1 MRTKISLG
9 MKLISIC
16 LLALNFTLGLASEPV
31 FVEVQSAGSLSSLI
45 EDSQKN
51 QITDLTITGNLNGTD
66 IRFIREMA
74 GRDVEGNETEGTLSV
89 LDLSGATIVSGGDYY
104 YKQYFEYKTSD
115 NEIGENMFIDCG
127 LSSIVMPDDIT
138 VIGTGAFKG
147 CANLVSASI
156 SEKVTNIKSS
166 AFEGCSQL
174 ESVVFPQNI
183 TELGSLS
190 FKGCK
195 ALKTFTFPKVTSL
208 ADEILSGC
216 DALVS
221 VTIPET
227 VTAVGSLVFAGCIK
241 LAEIHVAASLP
252 PDIGWSWQPFQNVD
266 KNTCKLFIPA
276 GSLASYNSA
285 KEWGDFTNKIEE
297 AEEIEPKI
305 VEVAEAGT
313 LSTFISVDEKNVIK
327 DLTVIGDL
335 NGTDI
340 RFIREMAG
348 RTYDDKECAGSLEIL
363 DLSQANIVEGGEP
376 YFYMYSEFRTKNDE
390 FSVYFFKGCKLKT
403 IEFPQ
408 SLKVVGNAVFSECYN
423 LSGKII
429 IPEGVTTIGVSSF
442 EATAIESVELPSSLV
457 TVTDGSM
464 VIDAI
469 GAHAF
474 ENCRSLRDINI
485 PESVTTIQTSVF
497 SGCTS
502 LTTITLPK
510 GVTWVRGSAFQ
521 DCIGL
526 KEIRVHAS
534 VPPKADYQAFYRVD
548 TETCKLMVPEGTR
561 DAYKEA
567 DEWKGFDIQE
577 DATLSIQE
585 NEINNDSI
593 KVYAV
598 QNGVVIESS
607 VSIPVNVYS
616 ISGNLLYER
625 LSDNKSYIEL
635 EQGLYIVKA
644 GDVTTKVVIK

>member
-1 MRTKISLG
+1 

-313 LSTFISVDEKNVIK
+313 LSTFIYVDEKNVIK

>member
-1 MRTKISLG
+1 

-616 ISGNLLYER
+616 ISGNLLYEG

>member
-1 MRTKISLG
+1 MRTQISLG

-241 LAEIHVAASLP
+241 LAEIYVAASLP

-313 LSTFISVDEKNVIK
+313 LSTFISVGEKNVIK

-510 GVTWVRGSAFQ
+510 GVTLVRGSAFQ

-616 ISGNLLYER
+616 ISGNLLYEG

>member
-1 MRTKISLG
+1 M
-9 MKLISIC
+9 
-16 LLALNFTLGLASEPV
+16 
-31 FVEVQSAGSLSSLI
+31 
-45 EDSQKN
+45 
-51 QITDLTITGNLNGTD
+51 
-66 IRFIREMA
+66 
-74 GRDVEGNETEGTLSV
+74 
-89 LDLSGATIVSGGDYY
+89 
-104 YKQYFEYKTSD
+104 
-115 NEIGENMFIDCG
+115 
-127 LSSIVMPDDIT
+127 
-138 VIGTGAFKG
+138 
-147 CANLVSASI
+147 
-156 SEKVTNIKSS
+156 TNIKSS

-174 ESVVFPQNI
+174 ESVVFSQNI

-195 ALKTFTFPKVTSL
+195 ALKTFAFPKVTSL

-241 LAEIHVAASLP
+241 LAEIHVATSLP

-276 GSLASYNSA
+276 GSLGSYNSA

-297 AEEIEPKI
+297 AGEVEPKI

-327 DLTVIGDL
+327 DLTVIGNL

-348 RTYDDKECAGSLEIL
+348 RTYDNKECAGSLEIL

-376 YFYMYSEFRTKNDE
+376 YFYMYSDFYTKNDE
-390 FSVYFFKGCKLKT
+390 FSTYFFKGCKLKT
-403 IEFPQ
+403 VVFPL
-408 SLKVVGNAVFSECYN
+408 SLKVVGNAAFSECYN
-423 LSGKII
+423 LSGKIV
-429 IPEGVTTIGVSSF
+429 IPEGVTTVGVSSF

-457 TVTDGSM
+457 TVTDGAM
-464 VIDAI
+464 AIDAI

-474 ENCRSLRDINI
+474 ENCRSLREINI
-485 PESVTTIQTSVF
+485 PESITTIQTSVF
-497 SGCTS
+497 SGCSS

-510 GVTWVRGSAFQ
+510 GITGVRGSAFQ
-521 DCIGL
+521 DCTGL

-534 VPPKADYQAFYRVD
+534 VPPKADYQAFYKVD
-548 TETCKLMVPEGTR
+548 TKACKLVVPAGARE
-561 DAYKEA
+561 AYKEA
-567 DEWKGFDIQE
+567 DEWKEFDIQE
-577 DATLSIQE
+577 DATLSIRE
-585 NEINNDSI
+585 NEKNNDSV

-616 ISGNLLYER
+616 ISGNLLYEGF
-625 LSDNKSYIEL
+625 SDDKSYIEL
-635 EQGLYIVKA
+635 MQGLYIVKA

>member
-1 MRTKISLG
+1 MRTQISLG

>member
-1 MRTKISLG
+1 MRTQISLG

-442 EATAIESVELPSSLV
+442 EVTAIESVELPSSLV

-469 GAHAF
+469 GAYAF

-616 ISGNLLYER
+616 ISGNLLYEG

>member
-1 MRTKISLG
+1 MRTQISLG

-241 LAEIHVAASLP
+241 LAEIYVAASLP

-474 ENCRSLRDINI
+474 DNCRSLRDINI

-616 ISGNLLYER
+616 ISGNLLYEG

>member
-1 MRTKISLG
+1 MRTQISLG

-127 LSSIVMPDDIT
+127 LSSIVMPDNIT

-227 VTAVGSLVFAGCIK
+227 VTAVGSLAFAGCIK
-241 LAEIHVAASLP
+241 LSEIHVAASLP

-266 KNTCKLFIPA
+266 KSTCKLFIPA
-276 GSLASYNSA
+276 GSLAAYSSA
-285 KEWGDFTNKIEE
+285 KEWMDFTNKIEE
-297 AEEIEPKI
+297 AGEVEPKI

-313 LSTFISVDEKNVIK
+313 LSSFISIEEKNVIK

-348 RTYDDKECAGSLEIL
+348 RTYDGKECAGSLEIL
-363 DLSQANIVEGGEP
+363 DLSRANIVEGGES
-376 YFYMYSEFRTKNDE
+376 YFYMYSDFYTKNDE
-390 FSVYFFKGCKLKT
+390 FSTYFFKGCKLKT
-403 IEFPQ
+403 IVFPQ
-408 SLKVVGNAVFSECYN
+408 SLKVVGNAAFSECYN
-423 LSGKII
+423 LSGKIV
-429 IPEGVTTIGVSSF
+429 IPEGVTSVGVSSF
-442 EATAIESVELPSSLV
+442 ETTAIESVELPSSLV
-457 TVTDGSM
+457 TVTDGSV

-474 ENCRSLRDINI
+474 ENCRSLREINI

-497 SGCTS
+497 AGCAS
-502 LTTITLPK
+502 LTAIALPK

-521 DCIGL
+521 DCTGL

-534 VPPKADYQAFYRVD
+534 VPPKADYQAFYGVD

-567 DEWKGFDIQE
+567 DEWKEFDIQE

-585 NEINNDSI
+585 NEINDDSI

-607 VSIPVNVYS
+607 VSILVNVYS
-616 ISGNLLYER
+616 ISGNLLYEG
-625 LSDNKSYIEL
+625 LSDDKSYIEL
-635 EQGLYIVKA
+635 EQGLYIVKT

>member
-1 MRTKISLG
+1 MRTQILLK
-9 MKLISIC
+9 MKLISFC
-16 LLALNFTLGLASEPV
+16 LLVLNFTSWASEPV
-31 FVEVQSAGSLSSLI
+31 VIEVQTAGSLSSLI
-45 EDSQKN
+45 EESQKN
-51 QITDLTITGNLNGTD
+51 QITDLTVTGNLDGTD

-74 GRDVEGNETEGTLSV
+74 GRDSDGKETEGILATLN
-89 LDLSGATIVSGGDYY
+89 LAGATIVSGGDYY
-104 YKQYFEYKTSD
+104 YKEYFEYKTSD
-115 NEIGENMFIDCG
+115 NEIGENMFINCN
-127 LSSIVMPDDIT
+127 LSSIVMPDNIT

-147 CANLVSASI
+147 CVNLVSVSI
-156 SEKVTNIKSS
+156 PEKVTNIKSS

-183 TELGSLS
+183 TELGGLS

-227 VTAVGSLVFAGCIK
+227 VTAVGSLVFAGCMK

-297 AEEIEPKI
+297 DGEIEPKI

-408 SLKVVGNAVFSECYN
+408 GLKVIGNAAFSECYN

-429 IPEGVTTIGVSSF
+429 IPEGVTTVGVSSF
-442 EATAIESVELPSSLV
+442 EATAVESVELPSSLV

-464 VIDAI
+464 IIDAI

-474 ENCRSLRDINI
+474 ENCRSLREINI
-485 PESVTTIQTSVF
+485 PESVTTIQASVF

-510 GVTWVRGSAFQ
+510 GIISVLGNAFQ
-521 DCIGL
+521 DCTGL

-534 VPPKADYQAFYRVD
+534 IPPKAYYQAFYRVD

-561 DAYKEA
+561 DAYKKA
-567 DEWKGFDIQE
+567 DEWKEFDIQE
-577 DATLSIQE
+577 DATLGIE
-585 NEINNDSI
+585 EDEINNDSV

-607 VSIPVNVYS
+607 GSIPVNIYS
-616 ISGNLLYER
+616 ISGDLLYEG
-625 LSDNKSYIEL
+625 LSDDKSFIEL
-635 EQGLYIVKA
+635 VKGVYIIKTASLVS
-644 GDVTTKVVIK
+644 KVVVH

>member
-1 MRTKISLG
+1 MRTQTLLKV
-9 MKLISIC
+9 KLVSFC
-16 LLALNFTLGLASEPV
+16 LLALNFTSWASEPV
-31 FVEVQSAGSLSSLI
+31 VIEVQTAGSLSSLI
-45 EDSQKN
+45 EESQKN

-74 GRDVEGNETEGTLSV
+74 GRDSDGNETEGTLKT
-89 LDLSGATIVSGGDYY
+89 LNLSGAAIVSGGDYY

-115 NEIGENMFIDCG
+115 NEIGENMFINCT
-127 LSSIVMPDDIT
+127 LSSIVMPDNTT
-138 VIGTGAFKG
+138 VIGSGAFLD
-147 CANLVSASI
+147 CTSLLSAPI
-156 SEKVTNIKSS
+156 PENVTNIKSS

-195 ALKTFTFPKVTSL
+195 ALKTFAFPKVTSL

-241 LAEIHVAASLP
+241 LAEIHVATSLP

-276 GSLASYNSA
+276 GSLGSYNSA

-297 AEEIEPKI
+297 AGEVEPKI

-327 DLTVIGDL
+327 DLTVIGNL

-376 YFYMYSEFRTKNDE
+376 YFYMYSDFYAQNDE
-390 FSVYFFKGCKLKT
+390 FSTYFFKGCKLKT
-403 IEFPQ
+403 IVFPL
-408 SLKVVGNAVFSECYN
+408 SLKVVGNAAFSECYN

-429 IPEGVTTIGVSSF
+429 IPEGVTTVGVSSF
-442 EATAIESVELPSSLV
+442 EATAIESVELPSSLI
-457 TVTDGSM
+457 TVTDGAM
-464 VIDAI
+464 AIDAI
-469 GAHAF
+469 GTHAF
-474 ENCRSLRDINI
+474 ENCRSLREINI

-577 DATLSIQE
+577 DATLNIQE

-616 ISGNLLYER
+616 ISGNLLYEGF
-625 LSDNKSYIEL
+625 SDDKSYIEL
-635 EQGLYIVKA
+635 MQGLYIVKA

>member
-1 MRTKISLG
+1 MRTQISLG

-348 RTYDDKECAGSLEIL
+348 RTYDDKKCAGSLEIL

-510 GVTWVRGSAFQ
+510 GVTWVCGSAFQ

-616 ISGNLLYER
+616 ISGNLLYEG

>member
-1 MRTKISLG
+1 MRTQISLG

-227 VTAVGSLVFAGCIK
+227 VTAVGSLAFAGCIK
-241 LAEIHVAASLP
+241 LSEIHVAASLP

-266 KNTCKLFIPA
+266 KSTCKLFIPA
-276 GSLASYNSA
+276 GSLAAYSSA
-285 KEWGDFTNKIEE
+285 KEWMDFTNKIEE
-297 AEEIEPKI
+297 AGEVEPKI

-313 LSTFISVDEKNVIK
+313 LSSFISIEEKNVIK

-348 RTYDDKECAGSLEIL
+348 RTYDGKECAGSLEIL
-363 DLSQANIVEGGEP
+363 DLSRANIVEGGES
-376 YFYMYSEFRTKNDE
+376 YFYIYSDFYTKNDE
-390 FSVYFFKGCKLKT
+390 FSTYFFKGCKLKT
-403 IEFPQ
+403 IVFPQ
-408 SLKVVGNAVFSECYN
+408 SLKVVGNAAFSECYN
-423 LSGKII
+423 LSGKIV
-429 IPEGVTTIGVSSF
+429 IPEGVTSVGVSSF
-442 EATAIESVELPSSLV
+442 ETTAIESVELPSSLV
-457 TVTDGSM
+457 TVTDGSV

-474 ENCRSLRDINI
+474 ENCRSLREINI

-497 SGCTS
+497 AGCAS
-502 LTTITLPK
+502 LTAIALPK

-521 DCIGL
+521 DCTGL

-534 VPPKADYQAFYRVD
+534 VPPKADYQAFYGVD

-567 DEWKGFDIQE
+567 DEWKEFDIQE

-585 NEINNDSI
+585 NEINDDSI

-607 VSIPVNVYS
+607 VSILVNVYS
-616 ISGNLLYER
+616 ISGNLLYEG
-625 LSDNKSYIEL
+625 LSDDKSYIEL
-635 EQGLYIVKA
+635 EQGLYIVKT

>member
-1 MRTKISLG
+1 MKTQTLLK
-9 MKLISIC
+9 MKLISFC
-16 LLALNFTLGLASEPV
+16 LLVLNFTSWATKPV
-31 FVEVQSAGSLSSLI
+31 VVEVQTAGSLSSLI
-45 EDSQKN
+45 EESRKN
-51 QITDLTITGNLNGTD
+51 QITDLTVTGNLNGTD
-66 IRFIREMA
+66 ICFIREMA
-74 GRDVEGNETEGTLSV
+74 GRDSDGKETEGILTTLN
-89 LDLSGATIVSGGDYY
+89 LSGATIVSGGEYY
-104 YKQYFEYKTSD
+104 YKEYFEYKTSD
-115 NEIGENMFIDCG
+115 NEIGENMFINCN
-127 LSSIVMPDDIT
+127 LSSIVMPDNIT

-147 CANLVSASI
+147 CVNLVSVSI
-156 SEKVTNIKSS
+156 PEKVTNIKSS

-183 TELGSLS
+183 AELGGLS

-227 VTAVGSLVFAGCIK
+227 VTAVGSLVFSGCIK

-297 AEEIEPKI
+297 SGEVEPKI

-313 LSTFISVDEKNVIK
+313 LSTFISADEKNVIK

-348 RTYDDKECAGSLEIL
+348 RTYDDKDCAGSLEIL

-408 SLKVVGNAVFSECYN
+408 SLKVIGNAAFSECYN
-423 LSGKII
+423 LSGEII
-429 IPEGVTTIGVSSF
+429 IPEGVTTVGVSSF

-457 TVTDGSM
+457 TVTEGSM

-474 ENCRSLRDINI
+474 ENCRSLREINI
-485 PESVTTIQTSVF
+485 PESVTTIQALVF

-510 GVTWVRGSAFQ
+510 GIISVLGNAFQ
-521 DCIGL
+521 DCTGL

-534 VPPKADYQAFYRVD
+534 VPPKAYYQAFYRVN
-548 TETCKLMVPEGTR
+548 TETCKLIVPEGTR

-567 DEWKGFDIQE
+567 DEWKEFDIQE
-577 DATLSIQE
+577 DATLGIGE
-585 NEINNDSI
+585 DEINNDSV

-607 VSIPVNVYS
+607 GAIPVNVYS
-616 ISGNLLYER
+616 ISGDLLYEG
-625 LSDNKSYIEL
+625 LSDDKSFIEL
-635 EQGLYIVKA
+635 VKGVYIIKTASLVS
-644 GDVTTKVVIK
+644 KVVVH

>member
-1 MRTKISLG
+1 MRTQISLG

-390 FSVYFFKGCKLKT
+390 FSIYFFKGCKLKT

-510 GVTWVRGSAFQ
+510 GFTWVRGSAFQ

-616 ISGNLLYER
+616 ISGNLLYEG

>member
-1 MRTKISLG
+1 MRTQISLG

-297 AEEIEPKI
+297 AGEVEPKI

-327 DLTVIGDL
+327 DLTVIGNL

-348 RTYDDKECAGSLEIL
+348 RTYDNKECAGSLEIL

-376 YFYMYSEFRTKNDE
+376 YFYMYSDFYTKNDE
-390 FSVYFFKGCKLKT
+390 FSTYFFKGCKLKT
-403 IEFPQ
+403 VVFPL
-408 SLKVVGNAVFSECYN
+408 SLKVVGNAAFSECYN
-423 LSGKII
+423 LSGKIV
-429 IPEGVTTIGVSSF
+429 IPEGVTTVGVSSF

-457 TVTDGSM
+457 TVTDGAM
-464 VIDAI
+464 AIDAI

-474 ENCRSLRDINI
+474 ENCRSLREINI
-485 PESVTTIQTSVF
+485 PESITTIQTSVF
-497 SGCTS
+497 SGCSS

-510 GVTWVRGSAFQ
+510 GITWVRGSAFQ
-521 DCIGL
+521 DCTGL

-534 VPPKADYQAFYRVD
+534 VPPKADYQAFYKVD
-548 TETCKLMVPEGTR
+548 TKACKLVVPAGARE
-561 DAYKEA
+561 AYKEA
-567 DEWKGFDIQE
+567 DEWKEFDIQE
-577 DATLSIQE
+577 DATLSIRE
-585 NEINNDSI
+585 NEKNNDSV

-616 ISGNLLYER
+616 ISGNLLYEG

>member
-1 MRTKISLG
+1 MRTQISLG

-227 VTAVGSLVFAGCIK
+227 VTAVGSLAFAGCIK
-241 LAEIHVAASLP
+241 LSEIHVAASLP

-266 KNTCKLFIPA
+266 KSTCKLFIPA
-276 GSLASYNSA
+276 GSLAAYSSA
-285 KEWGDFTNKIEE
+285 KEWMDFTNKIEE
-297 AEEIEPKI
+297 AGEVEPKI

-313 LSTFISVDEKNVIK
+313 LSSFISIEEKNVIK

-348 RTYDDKECAGSLEIL
+348 RTYDGKECAGSLEIL
-363 DLSQANIVEGGEP
+363 DLSRANIVEGGES
-376 YFYMYSEFRTKNDE
+376 YFYMYSDFYTKNDE
-390 FSVYFFKGCKLKT
+390 FSTYFFKGCKLKT
-403 IEFPQ
+403 IVFPQ
-408 SLKVVGNAVFSECYN
+408 SLKVVGNAAFSECYN
-423 LSGKII
+423 LSGKIV
-429 IPEGVTTIGVSSF
+429 IPEGVTSVGVSSF
-442 EATAIESVELPSSLV
+442 ETTAIESVELPSSLV
-457 TVTDGSM
+457 TVTDGSV

-474 ENCRSLRDINI
+474 ENCRSLREINI

-497 SGCTS
+497 AGCAS
-502 LTTITLPK
+502 LTAIALPK

-521 DCIGL
+521 DCTGL

-534 VPPKADYQAFYRVD
+534 VPPKADYQAFYGVD

-567 DEWKGFDIQE
+567 DEWKEFDIQE

-585 NEINNDSI
+585 NEINDDSI

-607 VSIPVNVYS
+607 VSILVNVYS
-616 ISGNLLYER
+616 ISGNLLYEG
-625 LSDNKSYIEL
+625 LSDDKSYIEL
-635 EQGLYIVKA
+635 EQGLYIVKT

>member
-1 MRTKISLG
+1 MRTQISLG

-74 GRDVEGNETEGTLSV
+74 GRDVEGNETEGILSV

-616 ISGNLLYER
+616 ISGNLLYEG

>member
-1 MRTKISLG
+1 MRTQILLK
-9 MKLISIC
+9 MKLISFC
-16 LLALNFTLGLASEPV
+16 LLVLNFTSWASEPV
-31 FVEVQSAGSLSSLI
+31 VIEVQTAGSLSSLI
-45 EDSQKN
+45 EESQKN
-51 QITDLTITGNLNGTD
+51 QITDLTVTGNLDGTD

-74 GRDVEGNETEGTLSV
+74 GRDSDGKETEGILATLN
-89 LDLSGATIVSGGDYY
+89 LAGATIVSGGDYY
-104 YKQYFEYKTSD
+104 YKEYFEYKTSD
-115 NEIGENMFIDCG
+115 NEIGENMFINCN
-127 LSSIVMPDDIT
+127 LSSIVMPDNIT

-147 CANLVSASI
+147 CVNLVSVSI
-156 SEKVTNIKSS
+156 PEKVTNIKSS

-183 TELGSLS
+183 TELGGQS

-227 VTAVGSLVFAGCIK
+227 VTAVASLVFAGCMK

-297 AEEIEPKI
+297 DGEIEPKI

-313 LSTFISVDEKNVIK
+313 LSTFISVGEKNVIK

-408 SLKVVGNAVFSECYN
+408 SLKVIGNAAFSECYN

-429 IPEGVTTIGVSSF
+429 IPEGVTTVGVSSF
-442 EATAIESVELPSSLV
+442 EATAIESVELPSSLI

-464 VIDAI
+464 IIDAI

-474 ENCRSLRDINI
+474 ENCRSLREINI
-485 PESVTTIQTSVF
+485 PESVTTIQASVF

-510 GVTWVRGSAFQ
+510 GIISVLGNAFHQ
-521 DCIGL
+521 CTGL

-534 VPPKADYQAFYRVD
+534 IPPKAYYQAFYRVD

-561 DAYKEA
+561 DAYKKV
-567 DEWKGFDIQE
+567 DEWKEFDIQE
-577 DATLSIQE
+577 DATLGIE
-585 NEINNDSI
+585 EDEINNDSV

-607 VSIPVNVYS
+607 GSIPVNIYS
-616 ISGNLLYER
+616 ISGDLLYEG
-625 LSDNKSYIEL
+625 LSDDKSFIEL
-635 EQGLYIVKA
+635 VKGVYIIKTASLVS
-644 GDVTTKVVIK
+644 KVVVH

>member
-1 MRTKISLG
+1 MRTQTLLKV
-9 MKLISIC
+9 KLVRFC
-16 LLALNFTLGLASEPV
+16 LLALNFTSWASEPV
-31 FVEVQSAGSLSSLI
+31 VIEVQTAGSLSSLI
-45 EDSQKN
+45 EESQKN

-74 GRDVEGNETEGTLSV
+74 GRDSDGNETEGTLKT
-89 LDLSGATIVSGGDYY
+89 LNLSGAAIVSGGDYY

-115 NEIGENMFIDCG
+115 NEIGENMFIDCT
-127 LSSIVMPDDIT
+127 LSSIVMPDNTT
-138 VIGTGAFKG
+138 VIGSGAFHG
-147 CANLVSASI
+147 CTSLLSAPI
-156 SEKVTNIKSS
+156 PENVTNIKSS

-174 ESVVFPQNI
+174 ESVVFSQNI

-195 ALKTFTFPKVTSL
+195 ALKTFAFPKVTSL

-241 LAEIHVAASLP
+241 LAEIHVATSLP

-276 GSLASYNSA
+276 GSLGSYNSA

-297 AEEIEPKI
+297 AGEVEPKI

-327 DLTVIGDL
+327 DLTVIGNL

-348 RTYDDKECAGSLEIL
+348 RTYDNKECAGSLEIL

-376 YFYMYSEFRTKNDE
+376 YFYMYSDFYTKNDE
-390 FSVYFFKGCKLKT
+390 FSTYFFKGCKLKT
-403 IEFPQ
+403 VVFPL
-408 SLKVVGNAVFSECYN
+408 SLKVVGNAAFSECYN
-423 LSGKII
+423 LSGKIV
-429 IPEGVTTIGVSSF
+429 IPEGVTTVGVSSF

-457 TVTDGSM
+457 TVTDGAM
-464 VIDAI
+464 AIDAI

-474 ENCRSLRDINI
+474 ENCRSLREINI
-485 PESVTTIQTSVF
+485 PESITTIQTSVF
-497 SGCTS
+497 SGCSS

-510 GVTWVRGSAFQ
+510 GITGVRGSAFQ
-521 DCIGL
+521 DCTGL

-534 VPPKADYQAFYRVD
+534 VPPKADYQAFYKVD
-548 TETCKLMVPEGTR
+548 TKACKLVVPAGARE
-561 DAYKEA
+561 AYKEA
-567 DEWKGFDIQE
+567 DEWKEFDIQE
-577 DATLSIQE
+577 DATLSIRE
-585 NEINNDSI
+585 NEKNNDSV

-616 ISGNLLYER
+616 ISGNLLYEGF
-625 LSDNKSYIEL
+625 SDDKSYIEL
-635 EQGLYIVKA
+635 MQGLYIVKA

>member
-1 MRTKISLG
+1 MRTQICLG

-297 AEEIEPKI
+297 AGEVEPKI

-327 DLTVIGDL
+327 DLTVIGNL

-348 RTYDDKECAGSLEIL
+348 RTYDNKECAGSLEIL

-376 YFYMYSEFRTKNDE
+376 YFYMYSDFYTKNDE
-390 FSVYFFKGCKLKT
+390 FSTYFFKGCKLKT
-403 IEFPQ
+403 VVFPL
-408 SLKVVGNAVFSECYN
+408 SLKVVGNAAFSECYN
-423 LSGKII
+423 LSGKIV
-429 IPEGVTTIGVSSF
+429 IPEGVTTVGVSSF

-457 TVTDGSM
+457 TVTDGAM
-464 VIDAI
+464 AIDAI

-474 ENCRSLRDINI
+474 ENCRSLREINI
-485 PESVTTIQTSVF
+485 PESITTIQTSVF
-497 SGCTS
+497 SGCSS

-510 GVTWVRGSAFQ
+510 GITGVRGSAFQ
-521 DCIGL
+521 DCTGL

-534 VPPKADYQAFYRVD
+534 VPPKADYQAFYKVD
-548 TETCKLMVPEGTR
+548 TKACKLVVPAGARE
-561 DAYKEA
+561 AYKEA
-567 DEWKGFDIQE
+567 DEWKEFDIQE
-577 DATLSIQE
+577 DATLSIRE
-585 NEINNDSI
+585 NEKNNDSV

-616 ISGNLLYER
+616 ISGNLLYEG

>member
-1 MRTKISLG
+1 MRTQTLLKV
-9 MKLISIC
+9 KLVSFC
-16 LLALNFTLGLASEPV
+16 LLALNFTSWASEPV
-31 FVEVQSAGSLSSLI
+31 VIEVQTAGSLSSLI
-45 EDSQKN
+45 EESQKN

-74 GRDVEGNETEGTLSV
+74 GRDSDGNETEGTLKT
-89 LDLSGATIVSGGDYY
+89 LNLSGAAIVSGGDYY

-115 NEIGENMFIDCG
+115 NEIGENMFINCT
-127 LSSIVMPDDIT
+127 LSSIVMPDNTT
-138 VIGTGAFKG
+138 VIGSGAFHG
-147 CANLVSASI
+147 CTSLLSAPI
-156 SEKVTNIKSS
+156 PENVTNIKSS

-195 ALKTFTFPKVTSL
+195 ALKTFAFPKVTSL

-241 LAEIHVAASLP
+241 LAEIHVATSLP

-276 GSLASYNSA
+276 GSLGSYNSA

-297 AEEIEPKI
+297 AGEVEPKI

-327 DLTVIGDL
+327 DLTVIGNL

-376 YFYMYSEFRTKNDE
+376 YFYMYSDFYAQNDE
-390 FSVYFFKGCKLKT
+390 FSTYFFKGCKLKT
-403 IEFPQ
+403 IVFPL
-408 SLKVVGNAVFSECYN
+408 SLKVVGNAAFSECYN

-429 IPEGVTTIGVSSF
+429 IPEGVTTVGVSSF

-457 TVTDGSM
+457 TVTDGAM
-464 VIDAI
+464 AIDAI
-469 GAHAF
+469 EAHAF
-474 ENCRSLRDINI
+474 ENCRSLREINI
-485 PESVTTIQTSVF
+485 PESITTIQTSVF
-497 SGCTS
+497 SGCSS

-510 GVTWVRGSAFQ
+510 GITGVRGSAFQ
-521 DCIGL
+521 DCTGL

-534 VPPKADYQAFYRVD
+534 VPPKADYQAFYKVD
-548 TETCKLMVPEGTR
+548 TKACKLVVPAGARE
-561 DAYKEA
+561 AYKEA
-567 DEWKGFDIQE
+567 DEWKEFDIQE
-577 DATLSIQE
+577 DATLSIRE
-585 NEINNDSI
+585 NEKNNDSV

-616 ISGNLLYER
+616 ISGNLLYEGF
-625 LSDNKSYIEL
+625 SDDKSYIEL
-635 EQGLYIVKA
+635 MQGLYIVKA

>member
-1 MRTKISLG
+1 MRTQISLG

-227 VTAVGSLVFAGCIK
+227 VKAVGSLVFAGCIK

-616 ISGNLLYER
+616 ISGNLLYEG

>member
-1 MRTKISLG
+1 MV
-9 MKLISIC
+9 
-16 LLALNFTLGLASEPV
+16 LNFTSWASEPV
-31 FVEVQSAGSLSSLI
+31 VIEVQTAGSLSSLI
-45 EDSQKN
+45 EESQKN
-51 QITDLTITGNLNGTD
+51 QITDLTVTGNLDGTD

-74 GRDVEGNETEGTLSV
+74 GRDSDGKETEGILATLN
-89 LDLSGATIVSGGDYY
+89 LAGATIVSGGDYY
-104 YKQYFEYKTSD
+104 YKEYFEYKTSD
-115 NEIGENMFIDCG
+115 NEIGENMFINCN
-127 LSSIVMPDDIT
+127 LSSIVMPDNIT

-147 CANLVSASI
+147 CVNLVSVSI
-156 SEKVTNIKSS
+156 PEKVTNIKSS

-183 TELGSLS
+183 TELGGQS

-227 VTAVGSLVFAGCIK
+227 VTAVASLVFAGCMK

-297 AEEIEPKI
+297 DGEIEPKI

-313 LSTFISVDEKNVIK
+313 LSTFISVGEKNVIK

-408 SLKVVGNAVFSECYN
+408 SLEVIGNAAFSECYN

-429 IPEGVTTIGVSSF
+429 IPEGVTTVGVSSF

-464 VIDAI
+464 IIDAI

-474 ENCRSLRDINI
+474 ENCRSLREINI
-485 PESVTTIQTSVF
+485 PESVTTIQASVF

-510 GVTWVRGSAFQ
+510 GIISVLGNAFQ
-521 DCIGL
+521 DCTGL

-534 VPPKADYQAFYRVD
+534 IPPKAYYQAFYRVD

-561 DAYKEA
+561 DAYKKA
-567 DEWKGFDIQE
+567 DEWKEFDIQE
-577 DATLSIQE
+577 DATLGIE
-585 NEINNDSI
+585 EDEINNDSV

-607 VSIPVNVYS
+607 GSIPVNVYS
-616 ISGNLLYER
+616 ISGNLLYEG

>member
-1 MRTKISLG
+1 MR
-9 MKLISIC
+9 
-16 LLALNFTLGLASEPV
+16 AA
-31 FVEVQSAGSLSSLI
+31 
-45 EDSQKN
+45 
-51 QITDLTITGNLNGTD
+51 
-66 IRFIREMA
+66 
-74 GRDVEGNETEGTLSV
+74 
-89 LDLSGATIVSGGDYY
+89 IVSGGDYY

-115 NEIGENMFIDCG
+115 NEIGENMFINCT
-127 LSSIVMPDDIT
+127 LSSIVMPDNTT
-138 VIGTGAFKG
+138 VIGSGAFHG
-147 CANLVSASI
+147 CTSLLSAPI
-156 SEKVTNIKSS
+156 PENVTNIKSS

-195 ALKTFTFPKVTSL
+195 ALKTFAFPKVTSL

-241 LAEIHVAASLP
+241 LAEIHVATSLP

-276 GSLASYNSA
+276 GSLGSYNSA

-297 AEEIEPKI
+297 AGEVEPKI

-327 DLTVIGDL
+327 DLTVIGNL

-376 YFYMYSEFRTKNDE
+376 YFYMYSDFYAQYDE
-390 FSVYFFKGCKLKT
+390 FSTYFFKGCKLKT
-403 IEFPQ
+403 IVFPL
-408 SLKVVGNAVFSECYN
+408 SLKVVGNAAFSECYN

-429 IPEGVTTIGVSSF
+429 IPEGVTTVGVSSF
-442 EATAIESVELPSSLV
+442 EATAIESVELPSSLI
-457 TVTDGSM
+457 TVTDGAM
-464 VIDAI
+464 AIDAI
-469 GAHAF
+469 GTHAF
-474 ENCRSLRDINI
+474 ENCRSLREINI

-577 DATLSIQE
+577 DATLNIQE

-616 ISGNLLYER
+616 ISGNLLYEGF
-625 LSDNKSYIEL
+625 SDDKSYIEL
-635 EQGLYIVKA
+635 MQGLYIVKA

>member
-1 MRTKISLG
+1 MRTQISLG

-376 YFYMYSEFRTKNDE
+376 YFYMYGEFRTKNDE

-442 EATAIESVELPSSLV
+442 EVTAIESVELPSSLV

-616 ISGNLLYER
+616 ISGNLLYEG

>member
-1 MRTKISLG
+1 MRTQTLLKV
-9 MKLISIC
+9 KLVSFC
-16 LLALNFTLGLASEPV
+16 LLALNFTSWASEPV
-31 FVEVQSAGSLSSLI
+31 VIEVQTAGSLSSLI
-45 EDSQKN
+45 EESQKN

-74 GRDVEGNETEGTLSV
+74 GRDSDGNETEGTLKT
-89 LDLSGATIVSGGDYY
+89 LNLSGAAIVSGGDYY

-115 NEIGENMFIDCG
+115 NEIGENMFINCT
-127 LSSIVMPDDIT
+127 LSSIVMQDNPT
-138 VIGTGAFKG
+138 VIGSGAFHG
-147 CANLVSASI
+147 CTSLLSAPI
-156 SEKVTNIKSS
+156 PENVTNIKSS

-195 ALKTFTFPKVTSL
+195 ALKTFAFPKVTSL

-241 LAEIHVAASLP
+241 LAEIHVATSLP

-276 GSLASYNSA
+276 GSLGSYNSA

-297 AEEIEPKI
+297 AGEVEPKI

-327 DLTVIGDL
+327 DLTVIGNL

-376 YFYMYSEFRTKNDE
+376 YFYMYSDFYAQNDE
-390 FSVYFFKGCKLKT
+390 FSTYFFKGCKLKT
-403 IEFPQ
+403 IVFPL
-408 SLKVVGNAVFSECYN
+408 SLKVVGNAAFSECYN

-429 IPEGVTTIGVSSF
+429 IPEGVTTVGVSSF
-442 EATAIESVELPSSLV
+442 EATAIESVELPSSLI
-457 TVTDGSM
+457 TVTDGAM
-464 VIDAI
+464 AIDAI
-469 GAHAF
+469 GTHAF
-474 ENCRSLRDINI
+474 ENCRSLREINI

-577 DATLSIQE
+577 DATLNIQE

-616 ISGNLLYER
+616 ISGNLLYEGF
-625 LSDNKSYIEL
+625 SDDKSYIEL
-635 EQGLYIVKA
+635 MQGLYIVKA

>member
-1 MRTKISLG
+1 

-138 VIGTGAFKG
+138 VIGIGAFKG

-276 GSLASYNSA
+276 GSLASYNFA

-485 PESVTTIQTSVF
+485 PESVTTIRTSVF

-510 GVTWVRGSAFQ
+510 GVTWVCGSAFQ

-616 ISGNLLYER
+616 ISGNLLYEG

>member
-1 MRTKISLG
+1 
-9 MKLISIC
+9 
-16 LLALNFTLGLASEPV
+16 
-31 FVEVQSAGSLSSLI
+31 
-45 EDSQKN
+45 
-51 QITDLTITGNLNGTD
+51 
-66 IRFIREMA
+66 
-74 GRDVEGNETEGTLSV
+74 
-89 LDLSGATIVSGGDYY
+89 
-104 YKQYFEYKTSD
+104 
-115 NEIGENMFIDCG
+115 
-127 LSSIVMPDDIT
+127 MPDNIT

-147 CANLVSASI
+147 CVNLVSVSI
-156 SEKVTNIKSS
+156 PEKVTNIKSS

-183 TELGSLS
+183 TELGGQS

-227 VTAVGSLVFAGCIK
+227 VTAVASLVFAGCMK

-297 AEEIEPKI
+297 DGEIEPKI

-313 LSTFISVDEKNVIK
+313 LSTFISVGEKNVIK

-408 SLKVVGNAVFSECYN
+408 SLKVIGNAAFSECYN

-429 IPEGVTTIGVSSF
+429 IPEGVTTVGVSSF

-464 VIDAI
+464 IIDAI

-474 ENCRSLRDINI
+474 ENCRSLREINI
-485 PESVTTIQTSVF
+485 PESVTTIQASVF

-510 GVTWVRGSAFQ
+510 GIISVLGNAFQ
-521 DCIGL
+521 DCTGL

-534 VPPKADYQAFYRVD
+534 IPPKAYYQAFYRVD

-561 DAYKEA
+561 DAYKKA
-567 DEWKGFDIQE
+567 DEWKEFDIQE
-577 DATLSIQE
+577 DATLGIE
-585 NEINNDSI
+585 EDEINNDSV

-607 VSIPVNVYS
+607 GSIPVNVYS
-616 ISGNLLYER
+616 ISGNLLYEG
-625 LSDNKSYIEL
+625 LSDKSYIEL

>member
-1 MRTKISLG
+1 MRTQISLG

-469 GAHAF
+469 EAHAF

-616 ISGNLLYER
+616 ISGNLLYEG

>member
-1 MRTKISLG
+1 MRTQTLLKV
-9 MKLISIC
+9 KLVSFC
-16 LLALNFTLGLASEPV
+16 LLALNFTSWASEPV
-31 FVEVQSAGSLSSLI
+31 VIEVQTAGSLSSLI
-45 EDSQKN
+45 EESQKN

-74 GRDVEGNETEGTLSV
+74 GRDSDGNETEGTLKT
-89 LDLSGATIVSGGDYY
+89 LNLSGAAIVSGGDYY

-115 NEIGENMFIDCG
+115 NEIGENMFINCT
-127 LSSIVMPDDIT
+127 LSSIVMPDNTT
-138 VIGTGAFKG
+138 VIGSGAFHG
-147 CANLVSASI
+147 CTSLLSAPI
-156 SEKVTNIKSS
+156 PENVTNIKSS

-195 ALKTFTFPKVTSL
+195 ALKTFAFPKVTSL

-241 LAEIHVAASLP
+241 LAEIHVATSLP

-276 GSLASYNSA
+276 GSLGSYNSA

-297 AEEIEPKI
+297 AGEVEPKI

-327 DLTVIGDL
+327 DLTVIGNL

-376 YFYMYSEFRTKNDE
+376 YFYMYSDFYAQNDE
-390 FSVYFFKGCKLKT
+390 FSTYFFKGCKLKT
-403 IEFPQ
+403 IVFPL
-408 SLKVVGNAVFSECYN
+408 SLKVVGNAAFSECYN

-429 IPEGVTTIGVSSF
+429 IPEGVTTVGVSSF
-442 EATAIESVELPSSLV
+442 EATAIESVELPSSLI
-457 TVTDGSM
+457 TVTDGAM
-464 VIDAI
+464 AIDAI
-469 GAHAF
+469 GTHAF
-474 ENCRSLRDINI
+474 ENCRSLREINI

-577 DATLSIQE
+577 DATLNIQE

-607 VSIPVNVYS
+607 GSIPVNIYS
-616 ISGNLLYER
+616 ISGDLLYEG
-625 LSDNKSYIEL
+625 LSDDKSFIEL
-635 EQGLYIVKA
+635 VKGVYIIKTASLVS
-644 GDVTTKVVIK
+644 KVVVH

>member
-1 MRTKISLG
+1 MRTQILLK
-9 MKLISIC
+9 MKLISFC
-16 LLALNFTLGLASEPV
+16 LLVLNFTSWASEPV
-31 FVEVQSAGSLSSLI
+31 VIEVQTAGSLSSLI
-45 EDSQKN
+45 EESQKN
-51 QITDLTITGNLNGTD
+51 QITDLTVTGNLDGTD

-74 GRDVEGNETEGTLSV
+74 GRDSDGKETEGILATLN
-89 LDLSGATIVSGGDYY
+89 LAGATIVSGGDYY
-104 YKQYFEYKTSD
+104 YKEYFEYKTSD
-115 NEIGENMFIDCG
+115 NEIGENMFINCN
-127 LSSIVMPDDIT
+127 LSSIVMPDNIT

-147 CANLVSASI
+147 CVNLVSVSI
-156 SEKVTNIKSS
+156 PEKVTNIKSS

-183 TELGSLS
+183 TELGGQS

-195 ALKTFTFPKVTSL
+195 ALKVTSL

-227 VTAVGSLVFAGCIK
+227 VTAVASLVFAGCMK

-297 AEEIEPKI
+297 DGEIEPKI

-313 LSTFISVDEKNVIK
+313 LSTFISVGEKNVIK

-408 SLKVVGNAVFSECYN
+408 SLKVIGNAAFSECYN

-429 IPEGVTTIGVSSF
+429 IPEGVTTVGVSSF

-464 VIDAI
+464 IIDAI

-474 ENCRSLRDINI
+474 ENCRSLREINI
-485 PESVTTIQTSVF
+485 PESVTTIQASVF

-510 GVTWVRGSAFQ
+510 GIISVLGNAFQ
-521 DCIGL
+521 DCTGL

-534 VPPKADYQAFYRVD
+534 IPPKAYYQAFYRVD

-561 DAYKEA
+561 DAYKKA
-567 DEWKGFDIQE
+567 DEWKEFDIQE
-577 DATLSIQE
+577 DATLGIE
-585 NEINNDSI
+585 EDEINNDSV

-607 VSIPVNVYS
+607 GSIPVNVYS
-616 ISGNLLYER
+616 ISGNLLYEG
-625 LSDNKSYIEL
+625 LSDNKSFIEL
-635 EQGLYIVKA
+635 VKGVYIIKTASLVS
-644 GDVTTKVVIK
+644 KVVVH

>member
-1 MRTKISLG
+1 MRTQISLG

-89 LDLSGATIVSGGDYY
+89 LDLSGATIISGGDYY

-138 VIGTGAFKG
+138 VIGTGAFKR

-174 ESVVFPQNI
+174 ESVIFPQNI

-616 ISGNLLYER
+616 ISGNLLYEG

>member
-1 MRTKISLG
+1 MRTQTLLKV
-9 MKLISIC
+9 KLVSFC
-16 LLALNFTLGLASEPV
+16 LLALNFTSWASEPV
-31 FVEVQSAGSLSSLI
+31 VIEVQTAGSLSSLI
-45 EDSQKN
+45 EESQKN

-74 GRDVEGNETEGTLSV
+74 GRDSDGNETEGTLKT
-89 LDLSGATIVSGGDYY
+89 LNLSGAAIVSGGDYY

-115 NEIGENMFIDCG
+115 NEIGENMFINCT
-127 LSSIVMPDDIT
+127 LSSIVMPDNTT
-138 VIGTGAFKG
+138 VIGSGAFHG
-147 CANLVSASI
+147 CTSLLSAPI
-156 SEKVTNIKSS
+156 PENVTNIKSS

-195 ALKTFTFPKVTSL
+195 ALKTFAFPKVTSL

-241 LAEIHVAASLP
+241 LAEIHVATSLP

-276 GSLASYNSA
+276 GSLGSYNSA

-297 AEEIEPKI
+297 AGEVEPKI

-327 DLTVIGDL
+327 DLTVIGNL

-348 RTYDDKECAGSLEIL
+348 RTYDNKECAGSLEIL

-376 YFYMYSEFRTKNDE
+376 YFYMYSDFYTKNDE
-390 FSVYFFKGCKLKT
+390 FSTYFFKGCKLKT
-403 IEFPQ
+403 VVFPL
-408 SLKVVGNAVFSECYN
+408 SLKVVGNAAFSECYN
-423 LSGKII
+423 LSGKIV
-429 IPEGVTTIGVSSF
+429 IPEGVTTVGVSSF

-457 TVTDGSM
+457 TVTDGAM
-464 VIDAI
+464 AIDAI

-474 ENCRSLRDINI
+474 ENCRSLREINI
-485 PESVTTIQTSVF
+485 PESITTIQTSVF
-497 SGCTS
+497 SGCSS

-510 GVTWVRGSAFQ
+510 GITGVRGSAFQ
-521 DCIGL
+521 DCTGL

-534 VPPKADYQAFYRVD
+534 VPPKADYQAFYKVD
-548 TETCKLMVPEGTR
+548 TKACKLVVPAGARE
-561 DAYKEA
+561 AYKEA
-567 DEWKGFDIQE
+567 DEWKEFDIQE
-577 DATLSIQE
+577 DATLSIRE
-585 NEINNDSI
+585 NEKNNDSV

-616 ISGNLLYER
+616 ISGNLLYEGF
-625 LSDNKSYIEL
+625 SDDKSYIEL
-635 EQGLYIVKA
+635 MQGLYIVKA

>member
-1 MRTKISLG
+1 MRTQTLLKV
-9 MKLISIC
+9 KLVSFC
-16 LLALNFTLGLASEPV
+16 LLALNFTSWASEPV
-31 FVEVQSAGSLSSLI
+31 VIEVQTAGSLSSLI
-45 EDSQKN
+45 EESQKN

-74 GRDVEGNETEGTLSV
+74 GRDSDGNETEGTLKT
-89 LDLSGATIVSGGDYY
+89 LNLSGAAIVSGGDYY

-115 NEIGENMFIDCG
+115 NEIGENMFIDCT
-127 LSSIVMPDDIT
+127 LSSIVMPDNTT
-138 VIGTGAFKG
+138 VIGSGAFHG
-147 CANLVSASI
+147 CTSLLSAPI
-156 SEKVTNIKSS
+156 PENVTNIKSS

-174 ESVVFPQNI
+174 ESVVFSQNI

-195 ALKTFTFPKVTSL
+195 ALKTFAFPKVTSL

-241 LAEIHVAASLP
+241 LAEIHVATSLP

-276 GSLASYNSA
+276 GSLGSYNSA

-297 AEEIEPKI
+297 AGEVEPKI

-327 DLTVIGDL
+327 DLTVIGNL

-348 RTYDDKECAGSLEIL
+348 RTYDNKECAGSLEIL

-376 YFYMYSEFRTKNDE
+376 YSYMYSDFYTKNDE
-390 FSVYFFKGCKLKT
+390 FSTYFFKGCKLKT
-403 IEFPQ
+403 VVFPL
-408 SLKVVGNAVFSECYN
+408 SLKVVGNAAFSECYN
-423 LSGKII
+423 LSGKIV
-429 IPEGVTTIGVSSF
+429 IPEGVTTVGVSSF

-457 TVTDGSM
+457 TVTDGAM
-464 VIDAI
+464 AIDAI

-474 ENCRSLRDINI
+474 ENCRSLREINI
-485 PESVTTIQTSVF
+485 PESITTIQTSVF
-497 SGCTS
+497 SGCSS

-510 GVTWVRGSAFQ
+510 GITGVRGSAFQ

-567 DEWKGFDIQE
+567 DEWKEFDIQE
-577 DATLSIQE
+577 DATLSIRE
-585 NEINNDSI
+585 NEKNNDSV

>member
-1 MRTKISLG
+1 MRTQISLG

-616 ISGNLLYER
+616 ISGNLLYEG

>member
-1 MRTKISLG
+1 MRTQILLK
-9 MKLISIC
+9 MKLISFC
-16 LLALNFTLGLASEPV
+16 LLVLNFTSWASEPV
-31 FVEVQSAGSLSSLI
+31 VIEVQTAGSLSSLI
-45 EDSQKN
+45 EESQKN
-51 QITDLTITGNLNGTD
+51 QITDLTVTGNLDGTD

-74 GRDVEGNETEGTLSV
+74 GRDSDGKETEGILATLN
-89 LDLSGATIVSGGDYY
+89 LAGATIVSGGDYY
-104 YKQYFEYKTSD
+104 YKEYFEYKTSD
-115 NEIGENMFIDCG
+115 NEIGENMFINCN
-127 LSSIVMPDDIT
+127 LSSIVMPDNIT

-147 CANLVSASI
+147 CVNLVSVSI
-156 SEKVTNIKSS
+156 PEKVTNIKSS

-183 TELGSLS
+183 TELGGQS

-227 VTAVGSLVFAGCIK
+227 VTAVASLVFAGCMK

-285 KEWGDFTNKIEE
+285 KEWEDFTNKIEE
-297 AEEIEPKI
+297 DGEIEPKI

-313 LSTFISVDEKNVIK
+313 LSTFISVGEKNVIK

-376 YFYMYSEFRTKNDE
+376 YFYMYSEFHTKNDE

-408 SLKVVGNAVFSECYN
+408 SLKVIGNAAFSECYN

-429 IPEGVTTIGVSSF
+429 IPEGVTTVGVSSF

-464 VIDAI
+464 IIDAI

-474 ENCRSLRDINI
+474 ENCRSLREINI
-485 PESVTTIQTSVF
+485 PESVTTIQASVF

-510 GVTWVRGSAFQ
+510 GIISVLGNAFWS
-521 DCIGL
+521 CTGL

-534 VPPKADYQAFYRVD
+534 IPPKAYYQAFYRVD

-561 DAYKEA
+561 DAYKKA
-567 DEWKGFDIQE
+567 DEWKEFDIQE
-577 DATLSIQE
+577 DATLGIE
-585 NEINNDSI
+585 EDEINNDSV

-607 VSIPVNVYS
+607 GSIPVNIYS
-616 ISGNLLYER
+616 ISGDLLYEG
-625 LSDNKSYIEL
+625 LSDDKSFIEL
-635 EQGLYIVKA
+635 VKGVYIIKTASLVS
-644 GDVTTKVVIK
+644 KVVVH

>member
-1 MRTKISLG
+1 MRTQISLG

-510 GVTWVRGSAFQ
+510 GVTWVHGSAFQ

-616 ISGNLLYER
+616 ISGNLLYEG